1 MSSTTRSLT
10 SADRDDRAQRI
21 KSSSLAMPRA
31 DDDDDVAE
39 DDDDDDERTFGSGAK
54 ATTDEKRT
62 VKTRRMERMMVM

>member
-39 DDDDDDERTFGSGAK
+39 DDDDDERTFGSGAK

-62 VKTRRMERMMVM
+62 VKTRRMERIMVM